1 MVPPKQL
8 PGFYFFQLSLVPIL
22 HLSFY
27 LCPDGCPNFLPMC
40 LGRVATLTCI
50 FITRQ
55 IGSKSIGIRQPAFF
69 AAKVCYLLIF
79 KVSMNLSSQ
88 WYISVKKVMNS
99 TVNHWSYLDHPL
111 NMEKQVVMILGD
123 IYLPKWWIVFSFDHD
138 PYIIWSST
146 SQFCLFQRRHGWL
159 ADSKIWYGPSNGC
172 KNQILPILMNHI
184 IWEPWF

>member
-1 MVPPKQL
+1 MAPRILFFSIVIGADSSSKLLFMLRWVPEFSAHDKL
-8 PGFYFFQLSLVPIL
+8 Y
-22 HLSFY
+22 
-27 LCPDGCPNFLPMC
+27 
-40 LGRVATLTCI
+40 LGRVATVTCI

-123 IYLPKWWIVFSFDHD
+123 IYLPKW
-138 PYIIWSST
+138 
-146 SQFCLFQRRHGWL
+146 
-159 ADSKIWYGPSNGC
+159 
-172 KNQILPILMNHI
+172 
-184 IWEPWF
+184 